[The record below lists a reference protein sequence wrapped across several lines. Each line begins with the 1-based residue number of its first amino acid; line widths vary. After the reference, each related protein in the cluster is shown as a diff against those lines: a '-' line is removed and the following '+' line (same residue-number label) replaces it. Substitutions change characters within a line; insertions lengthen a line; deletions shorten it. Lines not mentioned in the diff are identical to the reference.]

1 MGGPT
6 TFRVSTSN
14 RTEAY
19 PPGTPHVGLSN
30 RTTAA
35 GSSPIL
41 RGPVSPGGAILAERQ
56 RLEAEVTELATL
68 AKEAQEDAHE
78 MRHGLHLVATGGW
91 REIEAG
97 LGAPEPLA
105 PAFDSSE
112 AFAEWWARPP
122 DGPSLRLQVA
132 QLRAALADLYRLGQ
146 AQILLTPEREEILH
160 RAERALADTAPPAG
174 A

>member
-6 TFRVSTSN
+6 TYRVSTSN

-35 GSSPIL
+35 A
-41 RGPVSPGGAILAERQ
+41 GPPPMQPPQAMIHLGDNPGPRLHGPAPPGAAILAERQ
-56 RLEAEVTELATL
+56 RLEAA
-68 AKEAQEDAHE
+68 
-78 MRHGLHLVATGGW
+78 
-91 REIEAG
+91 
-97 LGAPEPLA
+97 
-105 PAFDSSE
+105 
-112 AFAEWWARPP
+112 
-122 DGPSLRLQVA
+122 VA

-160 RAERALADTAPPAG
+160 RAGRALADTAPPTG